1 VVRKSLL
8 VLLQGICY
16 RIGSVTVAKVKD
28 FLYSIIEQ
36 VAEPHTKEYE
46 TEELRT
52 HALSYGWPQ
61 EVVRSMTMHPNGTVK
76 FSHPK
81 HKEAAMTLNYG
92 TQDVPPSPAISTYLL
107 GVM

>member
-1 VVRKSLL
+1 
-8 VLLQGICY
+8 
-16 RIGSVTVAKVKD
+16 VAKVKQ
-28 FLYSIIEQ
+28 FLYSIVDQ
-36 VAEPHTKEYE
+36 VAEPHTKKYE

-61 EVVRSMTMHPNGTVK
+61 EVVRSMTLLPDGTVK

-81 HKEAAMTLNYG
+81 YKKAAMDLNYG
-92 TQDVPPSPAISTYLL
+92 TQDIPLSPAITNYLL

>member
-1 VVRKSLL
+1 
-8 VLLQGICY
+8 
-16 RIGSVTVAKVKD
+16 VAKVKE

-36 VAEPHTKEYE
+36 VAEPHTKKYE

-61 EVVRSMTMHPNGTVK
+61 EVVSSMTMYPDSTVK

-81 HKEAAMTLNYG
+81 YKKAAMDLNYG
-92 TQDVPPSPAISTYLL
+92 TQDIPLSPAITNYLL

>member
-1 VVRKSLL
+1 M

-16 RIGSVTVAKVKD
+16 RIGSVTVVSVKK
-28 FLYSIIEQ
+28 FLYSVIEQ
-36 VAEPHTKEYE
+36 VAEPHTKKYD
-46 TEELRT
+46 TEDLRA

-61 EVVRSMTMHPNGTVK
+61 DVVSGMTMDHKGVVK

-81 HKEAAMTLNYG
+81 HKEAADTLEYG
-92 TQDVPPSPAISTYLL
+92 TQDVPPSPAIRTYLL

>member
-1 VVRKSLL
+1 VASVKKYFYSL
-8 VLLQGICY
+8 
-16 RIGSVTVAKVKD
+16 
-28 FLYSIIEQ
+28 IEQ
-36 VAEPHTKEYE
+36 AKEPHTKKYE
-46 TEELRT
+46 TKDLRT

-61 EVVRSMTMHPNGTVK
+61 DLVSSMTFHPNGAVK

-92 TQDVPPSPAISTYLL
+92 TQDQPPSPAITTYIL

>member
-1 VVRKSLL
+1 MVSIK
-8 VLLQGICY
+8 
-16 RIGSVTVAKVKD
+16 K
-28 FLYSIIEQ
+28 FLYSVIED
-36 VAEPHTKEYE
+36 VAEPHTKKYE
-46 TEELRT
+46 TADLRT

-61 EVVRSMTMHPNGTVK
+61 EVVSSMTFHPDGTVK

-92 TQDVPPSPAISTYLL
+92 TQDVPPSPAITTYLL

>member
-1 VVRKSLL
+1 VP
-8 VLLQGICY
+8 
-16 RIGSVTVAKVKD
+16 KVKS
-28 FLYSIIEQ
+28 FLYSVLEQ
-36 VAEPHTKEYE
+36 VAKPHTKKYE
-46 TEELRT
+46 TADLRT

-61 EVVRSMTMHPNGTVK
+61 EVVSSMTFHPNGTVK

-92 TQDVPPSPAISTYLL
+92 TQDQPPSPAITTYIL

>member
-1 VVRKSLL
+1 MVSIK
-8 VLLQGICY
+8 
-16 RIGSVTVAKVKD
+16 K
-28 FLYSIIEQ
+28 FLYSVIED
-36 VAEPHTKEYE
+36 VAEPHTKKYE
-46 TEELRT
+46 TADLRT

-61 EVVRSMTMHPNGTVK
+61 EVVSSMSFHPDGTVK

-92 TQDVPPSPAISTYLL
+92 TQDVPPSPAITTYLL